1 MTGQKLI
8 IIFVDDVGFIT
19 PDNALTPE
27 QLDIGH
33 LASKFK
39 AGAYWAITVL
49 KYDYDNQKLI
59 AKLDQCGIGEV
70 QFSQEQLKF
79 SRHLNEIKKISFPSL
94 NTSIVL
100 KGIASFAHVVTDR
113 TTTKGSLLDGLK
125 IPASNNAP
133 NAPKE
138 FSQPTVV
145 QLEKPV
151 IYINETFPF
160 RIKDLRFHNGKVS
173 FERFFEQAGKK
184 LQIDIPNESLKEEFD
199 AVKNYF
205 EKVLNTKKI
214 EVSVSIKLQ
223 GDTVLE
229 METNSPHINRID
241 ASTIENIRLDYV
253 KDIISKA
260 EGTDGDKH
268 LFTVEEL
275 FDENSTVGWETFY
288 ENESEVVEDLM
299 TIAKTKHYKNLRF
312 LSSKHDNNEMK
323 LKFTIK
329 PLSFVFLISGEEQF
343 HLLWETLDTKEA
355 TYVWHS
361 KKEKQNLPAFLNK
374 VEEAIKSIKAH
385 GKRNYISSSE
395 DDYSRIHHDYRDDT
409 YGFLKWKGEIEIIT
423 R

>member
-8 IIFVDDVGFIT
+8 IIFVGDVGFIT

-33 LASKFK
+33 LASRFK
-39 AGAYWAITVL
+39 VGAYWVITVL
-49 KYDYDNQKLI
+49 KFDYENQKLI
-59 AKLDQCGIGEV
+59 ANLDQCNIGEV

-100 KGIASFAHVVTDR
+100 KGIASFAHVVTDT

-125 IPASNNAP
+125 MPAPENT
-133 NAPKE
+133 PKE
-138 FSQPTVV
+138 FSQPTVK

-151 IYINETFPF
+151 IYINDTFPF
-160 RIKDLRFHNGKVS
+160 RIKDLQFHNGKVS
-173 FERFFEQAGKK
+173 FEKFFEQAGKK
-184 LQIDIPNESLKEEFD
+184 LQIDIPNKSLKEEFD

-205 EKVLNTKKI
+205 EKVLNTKKV

-223 GDTVLE
+223 GDAVLE
-229 METNSPHINRID
+229 IEANSPHINRIN

-253 KDIISKA
+253 KDIINNTES
-260 EGTDGDKH
+260 DSDKL
-268 LFTVEEL
+268 LFTLEEL

-288 ENESEVVEDLM
+288 QNEDQVVEDLM
-299 TIAKTKHYKNLRF
+299 TIANTKHYKNLRF

-329 PLSFVFLISGEEQF
+329 PLSFVFLVSGQEQF

-395 DDYSRIHHDYRDDT
+395 DDYSRIHHDYSGGT
-409 YGFLKWKGEIEIIT
+409 YGFLKWKGEIEVIT